1 MDKKTVSITVRVEE
15 EIASKINEIANR
27 DGRSV
32 SFVVR
37 KLLIQALE
45 NSESR

>member
-15 EIASKINEIANR
+15 EIASKINQIAVK
-27 DGRSV
+27 DERSV

-37 KLLIQALE
+37 KLLIQALK
-45 NSESR
+45 SAKP